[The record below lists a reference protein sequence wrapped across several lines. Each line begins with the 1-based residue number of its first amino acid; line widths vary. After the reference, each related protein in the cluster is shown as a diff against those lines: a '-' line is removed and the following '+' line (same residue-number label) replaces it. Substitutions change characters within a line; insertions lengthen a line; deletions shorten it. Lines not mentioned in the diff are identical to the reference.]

1 LESRK
6 VRKTKKNS
14 SATRLAAAMGLKRI
28 AVRYRI
34 NDFSF
39 GLSDFRSFGL
49 KTLSLRLIMTDYQV
63 HTLPNGIRI
72 LFKHAPSTI
81 THCCFIVNAGSRDER
96 EHQTGLAHFI
106 EHLLFKETARRSTS
120 QILNRLELV
129 GADLNAYTTKE
140 YTCIHASLLKPHL
153 ERAIDL
159 FEDILFHSTF
169 PEDEQEKERGVILDE
184 IASYLDQPEE
194 AIQDDF
200 EALLFNGHPMGNNI
214 LGTTESVARLNSADI
229 NQFIGANYNTSEM
242 VFAVF
247 GDYDLKKVVA
257 LSEKYFGKVPAN
269 DAKRQR
275 VKPDKNAFGNNIFT
289 KPISQTHCI
298 IGNQAYHSSHRHKY
312 GLLLLNNLL
321 GGMGM
326 SSRLNLEIREKHGIA
341 YTIESNYTSLTDTGI
356 FSIYFGTD
364 SEKTEKAAKLVHKE
378 LKKLRENALGTLQ
391 LHQAKEKFIGQI
403 ALAEESR
410 LSLIISMAKSLVD
423 FNHADS
429 LQQVFDKINA
439 VTASEL
445 LEISNEIFDND
456 GMITLLFEPKD

>member
-1 LESRK
+1 
-6 VRKTKKNS
+6 
-14 SATRLAAAMGLKRI
+14 
-28 AVRYRI
+28 
-34 NDFSF
+34 
-39 GLSDFRSFGL
+39 
-49 KTLSLRLIMTDYQV
+49 MTDYQV

-72 LFKHAPSTI
+72 LFKHAASTI
-81 THCCFIVNAGSRDER
+81 THCCFIVNAGSRDEL
-96 EHQTGLAHFI
+96 EQQTGLAHFI
-106 EHLLFKETARRSTS
+106 EHLLFKETERRNTN

-140 YTCIHASLLKPHL
+140 YTCIHASLLKQHL
-153 ERAIDL
+153 ERTIDL

-200 EALLFNGHPMGNNI
+200 EDLLFKGHPIGRNI
-214 LGTTESVARLNSADI
+214 LGTPETVAKLNSDDI
-229 NQFIGANYNTSEM
+229 KQFIAFNYNTSEM

-247 GDYDLKKVVA
+247 GDYAFKKIIK
-257 LSEKYFGKVPAN
+257 LSEKYFGGVPIN
-269 DAKRQR
+269 
-275 VKPDKNAFGNNIFT
+275 NAQKHRLQPGRNTNGHNIFT
-289 KPISQTHCI
+289 RPISQTHCI
-298 IGNQAYHSSHRHKY
+298 IGNQAYSSSHPHKN

-341 YTIESNYTSLTDTGI
+341 YSIESNYTALTDSGI

-364 SEKTEKAAKLVHKE
+364 SEKAVKATKLIHKE
-378 LKKLRENALGTLQ
+378 LKKLRDQKLGTLQ
-391 LHQAKEKFIGQI
+391 LHQTKEKFIGQI

-410 LSLIISMAKSLVD
+410 MGLIISMAKSLLD
-423 FNHADS
+423 FNCVDS

-439 VTASEL
+439 VTAEQL

-456 GMITLLFEPKD
+456 RMITLLFEPKQ